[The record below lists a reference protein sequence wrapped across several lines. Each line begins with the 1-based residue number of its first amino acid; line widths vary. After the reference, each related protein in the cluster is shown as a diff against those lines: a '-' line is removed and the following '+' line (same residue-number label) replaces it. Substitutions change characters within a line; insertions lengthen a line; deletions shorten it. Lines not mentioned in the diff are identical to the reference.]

1 MKKLRKPNMILYMD
15 IVADII
21 EVYENKEV
29 AASDSILP
37 QHKDSILPKYRV
49 SDAILQRYQDLVM
62 SVVST
67 IGSFSPDIQISNTY
81 QSEQSYTCYIPI
93 LADRIDWL
101 EVRFRLADHK
111 FQNTQ
116 EELEELSNS
125 SGKRR
130 TYIKSLTMNGK
141 AMENEMVLLDAVYN
155 ICEGLIVGDIDPLL
169 QNYNFM

>member
-1 MKKLRKPNMILYMD
+1 MKKLRKTDRVLYID

-21 EVYENKEV
+21 EVDEYREV
-29 AASDSILP
+29 AASDNILP
-37 QHKDSILPKYRV
+37 QHRDSILPKYKI
-49 SDAILQRYQDLVM
+49 SDAILRRYQDLVM
-62 SVVST
+62 SVIST

-81 QSEQSYTCYIPI
+81 QSKQSYTCYIPI

-101 EVRFRLADHK
+101 EVRFRLADHE

-130 TYIKSLTMNGK
+130 TYIKSLAINGE
-141 AMENEMVLLDAVYN
+141 AMKNEIVLLDAVYN

-169 QNYNFM
+169 QNYNL